1 MKLNELSPAKGAR
14 KNKRRVG
21 RGQGSGRGK
30 TSGRGHKGQKSRS
43 GGSIPAWFEGGQLP
57 LARRLPIKGFKNPTR
72 REYEVINVS
81 DLERSG
87 LEGEVTVAVLRAA
100 GIVTRSKKPV
110 KVLGMG
116 EVTRAL
122 NLKVNAV
129 SAKAREKIEAAG
141 GTIELIK
148 K

>member
-14 KNKRRVG
+14 KNRKRVG
-21 RGQGSGRGK
+21 RGHGSGLGK

-57 LARRLPIKGFKNPTR
+57 LTRRLPIKGFNNPTR
-72 REYEVINVS
+72 REYEVINLS

-87 LEGEVTVAVLRAA
+87 LEGTVTVAVLRAA
-100 GIVTRSKKPV
+100 GIVTRSKMPV

-116 EVTRAL
+116 EVTKAYDL
-122 NLKVNAV
+122 QVNAV

-141 GTIELIK
+141 GTIELVK
-148 K
+148 